1 MFSTS
6 VLGEVQ
12 VFFQQHVYN
21 MCVSLGSV
29 LVLGV
34 LGVVC
39 RDLGIEVFH
48 LRAEG
53 FREWRLEFNSLGFR
67 GWAWG
72 F

>member
-6 VLGEVQ
+6 VLGEVG
-12 VFFQQHVYN
+12 VFLQHLCS

-34 LGVVC
+34 SGVVC
-39 RDLGIEVFH
+39 RDLGIEVFS

-53 FREWRLEFNSLGFR
+53 FRE
-67 GWAWG
+67 
-72 F
+72 